1 MSTTTFDTLEFIEQ
15 LKASGVPDEQA
26 KGHVKAFASA
36 MRQVEEGRKG
46 ELATRGDI
54 LRLEKEIE
62 KAKVETIK
70 WVIVTGITILGGVAA
85 INRLVSPPVPVYYQP
100 PVQEMRQPA
109 PPPAIPV
116 PPAAPAPTQPAR

>member
-36 MRQVEEGRKG
+36 IRQVEEGRKD

-54 LRLEKEIE
+54 ADLKGDVADIKRDMKEMELRM
-62 KAKVETIK
+62 VIK
-70 WVIVTGITILGGVAA
+70 MAGMILASVGMIIGYLRAFPM
-85 INRLVSPPVPVYYQP
+85 LVQVVQP
-100 PVQEMRQPA
+100 PAQEMRQTA
-109 PPPAIPV
+109 
-116 PPAAPAPTQPAR
+116 PAAPAR

>member
-36 MRQVEEGRKG
+36 IRQVEESKKD

-62 KAKVETIK
+62 KAKVETVK
-70 WVIVTGITILGGVAA
+70 WVIVTGIAILGGVAA
-85 INRLVSPPVPVYYQP
+85 INRIFPPVPVYYQP
-100 PVQEMRQPA
+100 PLQEMRQPA
-109 PPPAIPV
+109 QPPPAL
-116 PPAAPAPTQPAR
+116 PAPPSTPAPQSVR